1 MSSSFDHEWSDGV
14 RVLSNGS
21 ISLETCEE
29 LVSGEMATRFQI
41 IGYLAEMLRRT
52 HGNEIIS
59 AIKEAHFETGK
70 VAGANVA
77 KALGKNDLSTIIDLF
92 TDTSGVDLFKPEIIE
107 RTQDRVAIHWRSC
120 PVPALLKTFKEWD
133 FPNDFLQF
141 LCPIIESFEN
151 GFIEGFNPELTI
163 MTPPEVG
170 ETGLNKNGS
179 FCTVI
184 ISNKD

>member
-1 MSSSFDHEWSDGV
+1 MI
-14 RVLSNGS
+14 NGS

-41 IGYLAEMLRRT
+41 IGYLAEMLRRI
-52 HGNEIIS
+52 HEDEIIS

-70 VAGANVA
+70 VAGANMA
-77 KALGKNDLSTIIDLF
+77 KALGKNDLSTITDLF
-92 TDTSGVDLFKPEIIE
+92 TDTSGVHLFKPEIVE
-107 RTQDRVAIHWRSC
+107 RTQNRVVIHWRSC

-133 FPNDFLQF
+133 FPSDFLQF
-141 LCPIIESFEN
+141 LRPIIESFEN
-151 GFIEGFNPELTI
+151 GFVEGFNPELTI

-170 ETGLNKNGS
+170 ETGLIKNGS

>member
-1 MSSSFDHEWSDGV
+1 M
-14 RVLSNGS
+14 
-21 ISLETCEE
+21 
-29 LVSGEMATRFQI
+29 VSGEMATRFQI

-59 AIKEAHFETGK
+59 AIKEAHFEIGK

-77 KALGKNDLSTIIDLF
+77 KALGKNDLTTITDLF
-92 TDTSGVDLFKPEIIE
+92 TDTSGVDLFKPEIVE
-107 RTQDRVAIHWRSC
+107 RTQNRVVIRWRSC

-133 FPNDFLQF
+133 FLDDFLQF

-151 GFIEGFNPELTI
+151 GFIEGLNPELTI

-170 ETGLNKNGS
+170 ETGLNKNES